1 MNAPP
6 VDPSSAAAKEPEA
19 KPLVSDKY
27 EYVTITDGAVTL
39 SGKQYNLSE
48 IKDVSIQWGKWQMVF
63 AMCCLA
69 AEVWFYNFAPSRGY
83 DLAKAVRLLAQFLF
97 DNFAPSRG
105 YDLHLM
111 DGQFIPVSWTLT
123 FWLLF
128 ALFVTWSSAESRLVF
143 KLPTGNS
150 VVSEGSHSW
159 LKKIKAEI
167 NRARIAAAGPP
178 DNSNRPG

>member
-48 IKDVSIQWGKWQMVF
+48 IRAVSVQWGKWQTVV
-63 AMCCLA
+63 AWCCLA
-69 AEVWFYNFAPSRGY
+69 AAVWFYVFPPS
-83 DLAKAVRLLAQFLF
+83 LV
-97 DNFAPSRG
+97 
-105 YDLHLM
+105 
-111 DGQFIPVSWTLT
+111 IV
-123 FWLLF
+123 FWNNNHS
-128 ALFVTWSSAESRLVF
+128 VSSAFGFLWLVFGYWSYAASRLVF
-143 KLPTGNS
+143 TLPTGNS
-150 VVSEGSHSW
+150 VVSEGDDSR

-167 NRARIAAAGPP
+167 DRARIAAAPTAPAGPP